1 MVCYIED
8 ELLDSEQANAMLK
21 IPAVGYD
28 FVTSLC
34 GEYLGSGQF
43 RSVFDYALDDKYV
56 IKIEPK
62 NTNCNTI
69 EYMMYNEIQYLQGDL
84 SWVKDWFAPVKWI
97 SPNGRLLVMRKT
109 KPHTDKTKKKR
120 PDKIPKFLWDVKE
133 ENFGWIGNNY
143 VCHDYGQLYNLIE
156 YSKRMIKIDWD
167 K

>member
-8 ELLDSEQANAMLK
+8 ELLDSERANAILK

-56 IKIEPK
+56 IKVEPK

-84 SWVKDWFAPVKWI
+84 NWVKDWFSPVKWI

-120 PDKIPKFLWDVKE
+120 PDNIPKFLWDVKE

-156 YSKRMIKIDWD
+156 YSKRMVKIDWD